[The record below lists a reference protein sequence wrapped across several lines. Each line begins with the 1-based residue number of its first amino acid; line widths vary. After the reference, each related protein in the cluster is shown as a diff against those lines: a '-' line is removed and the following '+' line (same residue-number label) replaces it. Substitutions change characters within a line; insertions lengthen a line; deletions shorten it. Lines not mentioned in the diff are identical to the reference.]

1 MVPKCLPSLAIG
13 SAKVERQM
21 FSTNAARD
29 SACKPPF
36 IVCWLF
42 RKHAPQRLYPNR
54 GTNVQSMRTQA
65 EWVGRGLYTAPA
77 RARSGDVATI
87 EHVHT
92 HTPPTQRSIAIDQQQ
107 RSQPRPPAAAYRRHS
122 THVRTF
128 PRALPLSSARLG
140 PGLLRH
146 PLQAR
151 LSCQCLVSSADIR
164 AIALTGDLRNLIR
177 MRRCIGVRIFLHT
190 TCEHTYGT
198 PNVRTSRR
206 SRRPTREHCTKV
218 KTLGELRMRGT
229 AN

>member
-1 MVPKCLPSLAIG
+1 MLANLLSSCAG
-13 SAKVERQM
+13 FSENTHRSA
-21 FSTNAARD
+21 
-29 SACKPPF
+29 F
-36 IVCWLF
+36 I
-42 RKHAPQRLYPNR
+42 PTSNR

-92 HTPPTQRSIAIDQQQ
+92 HTPPTQRSIAIDQQ

-151 LSCQCLVSSADIR
+151 LAPELSVFGELSGYSC
-164 AIALTGDLRNLIR
+164 
-177 MRRCIGVRIFLHT
+177 
-190 TCEHTYGT
+190 
-198 PNVRTSRR
+198 
-206 SRRPTREHCTKV
+206 HCTDGGPAEPYTHAQVYRRAYIFTHDVRAHVWNPKR
-218 KTLGELRMRGT
+218 TY
-229 AN
+229 